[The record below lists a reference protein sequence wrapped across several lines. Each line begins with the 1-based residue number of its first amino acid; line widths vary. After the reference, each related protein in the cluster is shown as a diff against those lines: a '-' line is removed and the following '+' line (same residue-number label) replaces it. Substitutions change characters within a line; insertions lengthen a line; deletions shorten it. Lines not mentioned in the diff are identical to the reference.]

1 MPGRASNL
9 FWTITIR
16 GWNTRVHPYDLKH
29 SFKTN
34 YYYELPYGENKR
46 WNGNRFTEAVLG
58 GWAVSGIWGY
68 SSGSPYSILSGYGTL
83 NRVARST
90 STNTASV

>member
-1 MPGRASNL
+1 
-9 FWTITIR
+9 
-16 GWNTRVHPYDLKH
+16 
-29 SFKTN
+29 
-34 YYYELPYGENKR
+34 
-46 WNGNRFTEAVLG
+46 VLG